1 MCGGHDETYMFEG
14 CIFKSR
20 YDEVIE
26 VLRACLPISS
36 VCVSLAV
43 LYSPESHSLHLIDP
57 QYDQVGLDEN
67 LLVHPR

>member
-1 MCGGHDETYMFEG
+1 MCGGHDENYMFEG

-43 LYSPESHSLHLIDP
+43 LYSP
-57 QYDQVGLDEN
+57 V
-67 LLVHPR
+67 VHALEE